1 MKTTID
7 IADDLIDRARIIQAR
22 DQLTLRALVEEGLR
36 LTLEKRAKPVKPYK
50 YVPVIVGEP
59 YRAGMPVPDVSALI
73 AETYAE
79 RESGVFAANGA
90 SGASQRVAEPGPAY
104 NKTRRTTKRQKRE

>member
-7 IADDLIDRARIIQAR
+7 IADDLIERARTIQVR
-22 DQLTLRALVEEGLR
+22 DQMTLRALVEEGLR
-36 LTLEKRAKPVKPYK
+36 LTLEKRARPVKPYK

-79 RESGVFAANGA
+79 RESGVFAADGA
-90 SGASQRVAEPGPAY
+90 SAASLRVAEPGPAY
-104 NKTRRTTKRQKRE
+104 RTRRSTKRQKRE